1 MHGAWLNYRSMTADP
16 SLKEQKL
23 KPGTV
28 KRIFSFAKPYQ
39 VSIYVYLATVVVDAA
54 LIVATP
60 LLLKKLIDDGV
71 MPKDSSVV
79 TQLAFFVALIAVADA
94 AFNMLGRYFSSR
106 IGEGLIYDLRSLV
119 FAHVQKQSIA
129 FFTRTQT
136 GALISRINSDVIGA
150 QQAFT
155 STLSGLVSN
164 VVSLLLVGITMLI
177 LSWQITIFSLL
188 MLPLFLI
195 PTKWVGRRLQS
206 LTRESFTLNSEMS
219 STMTERFNVSGAM
232 LVSLYGQ
239 PLREEAGFRVRAR
252 RVADIGIKT
261 AMLNRLFFIALT
273 SVAAI
278 ATAIAYGI
286 GGHLAINGGLTVGTL
301 LAITA
306 LLARLYGP
314 LTALSNVRIDVM
326 TSLVSFERVFEVL
339 DLEPMVKDRSGAIA
353 LKSSKGKIEFKNVD
367 FSYPNAQ
374 EISLASLESVAK
386 AETVT
391 SGIVLK
397 GLTFT
402 VEPGTTTALVG
413 PSGAGKTTISALI
426 PRLYDVTG
434 GSIKIDGNDIRDVTL
449 ESLRNSI
456 GVVMQDAHLFHET
469 IVENL
474 RYAKQDATQ
483 DQMQSACEAA
493 QIWDLIKSLPNGFET
508 MVGER
513 GHRLSGGEKQRLAIA
528 RLLLKSPSIV
538 ILDEATAHLDSENE
552 QLVHAALS
560 HALKGRTSIVIA
572 HRLSTVRE
580 ADQILVLDKGV
591 IVEQGKHD
599 ELIARGGLY
608 SELKFCHK
616 RSIHQR
622 IATAARRPYEDHRL
636 TQVIAQGQQEL
647 IAGGIHLLSRCN
659 IFQFLVEIGHLIY

>member
-1 MHGAWLNYRSMTADP
+1 MHAAWMTHRSMTADP
-16 SLKEQKL
+16 SVKEQKL

-28 KRIFSFAKPYQ
+28 KRIFSFARPYRPN
-39 VSIYVYLATVVVDAA
+39 IFIYLATVVVDAG

-60 LLLKKLIDDGV
+60 LLLKRLIDEGV
-71 MPKDSSVV
+71 IPKDPTVV
-79 TQLAFFVALIAVADA
+79 TNLAILVGLLAIADA
-94 AFNMLGRYFSSR
+94 AINMLGRYFSSR

-155 STLSGLVSN
+155 ATLSGVVSN
-164 VVSLLLVGITMLI
+164 VVSLVLVTITMLI

-188 MLPLFLI
+188 LLPVFLI

-206 LTRESFTLNSEMS
+206 LTRESFGVNAEMS

-232 LVSLYGQ
+232 LVALYGE
-239 PLREEAGFRVRAR
+239 PDREREYFRSRAR
-252 RVADIGIKT
+252 RVADIGIKM

-278 ATAIAYGI
+278 ATAFAYGI
-286 GGHLAINGGLTVGTL
+286 GGHLAIEGGVTVGTL

-339 DLEPMVKDRSGAIA
+339 DLEPMVKNRDNAVV
-353 LKSSKGKIEFKNVD
+353 LKTTEPRIEFKNVN
-367 FSYPNAQ
+367 FSYPRAE
-374 EISLASLESVAK
+374 EISLASLESAAK
-386 AETVT
+386 AETVQ
-391 SGIVLK
+391 SGQVLRD
-397 GLTFT
+397 LSF
-402 VEPGTTTALVG
+402 VAAPGTMTALVG
-413 PSGAGKTTISALI
+413 PSGAGKTTISALL
-426 PRLYDVTG
+426 PRLYDVTD
-434 GSIKIDGNDIRDVTL
+434 GSISIDGHDIRDLTL
-449 ESLRNSI
+449 ESLRDSI

-469 IVENL
+469 IAENL
-474 RYAKQDATQ
+474 RYAKQDASEEEM
-483 DQMQSACEAA
+483 MQACKSA
-493 QIWDLIKSLPNGFET
+493 QIWSLIESLPNGLET

-528 RLLLKSPSIV
+528 RLLLKSPAVV

-552 QLVHAALS
+552 QLVHAALQT
-560 HALKGRTSIVIA
+560 ALKGRTSIVIA
-572 HRLSTVRE
+572 HRLSTVRD
-580 ADQILVLDKGV
+580 ADQILVLEKGA
-591 IVEQGKHD
+591 IIERGTHD
-599 ELIARGGLY
+599 ELVSKGGLY
-608 SELKFCHK
+608 SELYN
-616 RSIHQR
+616 RQ
-622 IATAARRPYEDHRL
+622 DL
-636 TQVIAQGQQEL
+636 TGT
-647 IAGGIHLLSRCN
+647 SN
-659 IFQFLVEIGHLIY
+659 

>member
-252 RVADIGIKT
+252 RVANIGIKT

-469 IVENL
+469 IGENL

-608 SELKFCHK
+608 SELYN
-616 RSIHQR
+616 RQ
-622 IATAARRPYEDHRL
+622 DL
-636 TQVIAQGQQEL
+636 TGTT
-647 IAGGIHLLSRCN
+647 N
-659 IFQFLVEIGHLIY
+659 

>member
-1 MHGAWLNYRSMTADP
+1 MSMHAAWMTHRSMTADP
-16 SLKEQKL
+16 SVKEQKL

-28 KRIFSFAKPYQ
+28 KRIFKFALPYR
-39 VSIYVYLATVVVDAA
+39 INIMIFLATVVVDAA
-54 LIVATP
+54 LVVATP
-60 LLLKKLIDDGV
+60 LLLKQLIDDGV
-71 MPKDSSVV
+71 IPKDGAVV
-79 TQLAFFVALIAVADA
+79 TKLAIFVGLLAIADA

-136 GALISRINSDVIGA
+136 GALISRINSDVMGA

-155 STLSGLVSN
+155 ATLSGVVSN

-188 MLPLFLI
+188 LLPVFLI

-206 LTRESFTLNSEMS
+206 LTRESFNVNAEMS

-232 LVSLYGQ
+232 LVALYGE
-239 PLREEAGFRVRAR
+239 PDREREYFRSRAR
-252 RVADIGIKT
+252 RVADIGIKM

-278 ATAIAYGI
+278 ATAFAYGI
-286 GGHLAINGGLTVGTL
+286 GGHLAIDGGVTVGTL

-339 DLEPMVKDRSGAIA
+339 DLEPMVKNRDGAKV
-353 LKSSKGKIEFKNVD
+353 LVTKEPRIEFDKVD
-367 FSYPNAQ
+367 FSYPRAE
-374 EISLASLESVAK
+374 EISLASLESAAK
-386 AETVT
+386 AETVQ
-391 SGIVLK
+391 SGQVLRN
-397 GLTFT
+397 LSF
-402 VEPGTTTALVG
+402 VAEPGTMTALVG
-413 PSGAGKTTISALI
+413 PSGAGKTTISALL

-434 GSIKIDGNDIRDVTL
+434 GAIKIDGNDIRDLTV
-449 ESLRNSI
+449 ESLRDSI
-456 GVVMQDAHLFHET
+456 GVVMQDAHLFHES
-469 IVENL
+469 IAENL
-474 RYAKQDATQ
+474 RYAKQDATPAE
-483 DQMQSACEAA
+483 MQVACESA
-493 QIWDLIKSLPNGFET
+493 QIWKLIESLPNGLDT

-528 RLLLKSPSIV
+528 RLLLKSPAVV

-552 QLVHAALS
+552 QLVHAALQS
-560 HALKGRTSIVIA
+560 ALKGRTSIVIA
-572 HRLSTVRE
+572 HRLSTVRD
-580 ADQILVLDKGV
+580 ADQILVIEKGS
-591 IVEQGKHD
+591 IVERGKHD
-599 ELIARGGLY
+599 ELVAKGGLY
-608 SELKFCHK
+608 SDLYN
-616 RSIHQR
+616 RQDLTG
-622 IATAARRPYEDHRL
+622 ATNQDSPVD
-636 TQVIAQGQQEL
+636 
-647 IAGGIHLLSRCN
+647 N
-659 IFQFLVEIGHLIY
+659 

>member
-1 MHGAWLNYRSMTADP
+1 MTADP

-39 VSIYVYLATVVVDAA
+39 VSIYIYLATVVVDAA

-71 MPKDSSVV
+71 IPKDSSVV
-79 TQLAFFVALIAVADA
+79 TQLAFFVALIAIADA
-94 AFNMLGRYFSSR
+94 AFNMLGRYLSSR

-177 LSWQITIFSLL
+177 LSWQITVFSLL

-353 LKSSKGKIEFKNVD
+353 LKSSKGKIEFKNVG
-367 FSYPNAQ
+367 FSYPNAD

-386 AETVT
+386 AETVA
-391 SGIVLK
+391 SGEVLK
-397 GLTFT
+397 GLTFI

-434 GSIKIDGNDIRDVTL
+434 GSIHIDGNDIRDVTL

-469 IVENL
+469 IAENL

-493 QIWDLIKSLPNGFET
+493 QIWDLVKSLPNGFET

-560 HALKGRTSIVIA
+560 FALKGRTSIVIA

-608 SELKFCHK
+608 SELYI
-616 RSIHQR
+616 RQ
-622 IATAARRPYEDHRL
+622 DL
-636 TQVIAQGQQEL
+636 TGTT
-647 IAGGIHLLSRCN
+647 N
-659 IFQFLVEIGHLIY
+659 

>member
-1 MHGAWLNYRSMTADP
+1 MSMHAAWMTHRSMTADP
-16 SLKEQKL
+16 SVKEQKL

-28 KRIFSFAKPYQ
+28 KRIFSFARPYRTN
-39 VSIYVYLATVVVDAA
+39 IFIYLATVVVDAG

-60 LLLKKLIDDGV
+60 LLLKRLIDEGV
-71 MPKDSSVV
+71 IPKDPTVV
-79 TQLAFFVALIAVADA
+79 TNLAILVGLLAIADA
-94 AFNMLGRYFSSR
+94 AINMLGRYFSSR

-155 STLSGLVSN
+155 ATLSGVVSN
-164 VVSLLLVGITMLI
+164 VVSLVLVTITMLI

-188 MLPLFLI
+188 LLPVFLI

-206 LTRESFTLNSEMS
+206 LTRESFGVNAEMS

-232 LVSLYGQ
+232 LVALYGE
-239 PLREEAGFRVRAR
+239 PDREREYFRSRAR
-252 RVADIGIKT
+252 RVADIGIKM

-278 ATAIAYGI
+278 ATAFAYGI
-286 GGHLAINGGLTVGTL
+286 GGHLAIEGGVTVGTL

-339 DLEPMVKDRSGAIA
+339 DLEPMVKNRDNAVV
-353 LKSSKGKIEFKNVD
+353 LKTTEPRIEFKNVN
-367 FSYPNAQ
+367 FSYPRAE
-374 EISLASLESVAK
+374 EISLASLESAAK
-386 AETVT
+386 AETVQ
-391 SGIVLK
+391 SGQVLRD
-397 GLTFT
+397 LSF
-402 VEPGTTTALVG
+402 VAAPGTMTALVG
-413 PSGAGKTTISALI
+413 PSGAGKTTISALL
-426 PRLYDVTG
+426 PRLYDVTD
-434 GSIKIDGNDIRDVTL
+434 GSISIDGHDIRDLTL
-449 ESLRNSI
+449 ESLRDSI

-469 IVENL
+469 IAENL
-474 RYAKQDATQ
+474 RYAKQDASEEEM
-483 DQMQSACEAA
+483 MQACKSA
-493 QIWDLIKSLPNGFET
+493 QIWSLIESLPNGLET

-528 RLLLKSPSIV
+528 RLLLKSPAVV

-552 QLVHAALS
+552 QLVHAALQT
-560 HALKGRTSIVIA
+560 ALKGRTSIVIA
-572 HRLSTVRE
+572 HRLSTVRD
-580 ADQILVLDKGV
+580 ADQILVLEKGA
-591 IVEQGKHD
+591 IIERGTHD
-599 ELIARGGLY
+599 ELVSKGGLY
-608 SELKFCHK
+608 SELYN
-616 RSIHQR
+616 RQ
-622 IATAARRPYEDHRL
+622 DL
-636 TQVIAQGQQEL
+636 TGT
-647 IAGGIHLLSRCN
+647 SN
-659 IFQFLVEIGHLIY
+659 